1 MRVGRKSISNLPYYA
16 GRDQEDADMSIR
28 AAEPADAKAIAK
40 VHIQTWQ
47 SSYAGIVPAE
57 FLASLSY
64 QNREAWWVDIL
75 EAKQSSMCSFVA
87 DVEGEGVVGFA
98 GAGPESDGDRIYLA
112 ELYMIY
118 VLQSYQ
124 RRGFGRRLF
133 SAVTERL
140 ILDGFP
146 SMLLWVLQDNRSACR
161 FYEALGGKKI
171 REKTIEI
178 GGVDLVEV
186 AYGWKDLTTL
196 IDACE
201 A

>member
-1 MRVGRKSISNLPYYA
+1 
-16 GRDQEDADMSIR
+16 MSIR
-28 AAEPADAKAIAK
+28 EAESADAKAIAK

-75 EAKQSSMCSFVA
+75 EDKQSSMCSFVA
-87 DVEGEGVVGFA
+87 DVEGEGIVGFA
-98 GAGPESDGDRIYLA
+98 GAGPERDGDRTYLA

-118 VLQSYQ
+118 VLQPYQ
-124 RRGFGRRLF
+124 RRGFGRGLF

-161 FYEALGGKKI
+161 FYEALGGKKVSK
-171 REKTIEI
+171 KTIEI
-178 GGVDLVEV
+178 GGANLVEV
-186 AYGWKDLTTL
+186 AYGWKDIAALT
-196 IDACE
+196 AAPE